1 MTKPLRPDASAAP
14 ASGGSPAHPVSG
26 LAFREGMSRVAAAVH
41 LVTTDGPG
49 GLAGL
54 TVTAVT
60 AVSDEPPT
68 LLVCIH
74 KDSHS
79 APRLRTNGVF
89 CVNTLAPSGRHLAEV
104 FSGRTG
110 VHLDRRFGEG
120 QWTTL
125 ATGAPVLA
133 TALAVF
139 DCRVVEIRDIATHLV
154 VLGEV
159 VAVRLDPDADSLLYR
174 HRAYHAIG

>member
-1 MTKPLRPDASAAP
+1 MTKPVRPDASAAP
-14 ASGGSPAHPVSG
+14 APGGAPAHPISG

-41 LVTTDGPG
+41 LLTTDGPA

-60 AVSDEPPT
+60 AVSDQPPT
-68 LLVCIH
+68 LLACIH
-74 KDSHS
+74 RDSHS
-79 APRLRTNGVF
+79 APRLRANGVF
-89 CVNTLAPSGRHLAEV
+89 CVNTLAPGDRHLAEV
-104 FSGRTG
+104 FAGRTG

-125 ATGAPVLA
+125 ATGAPVLSH
-133 TALAVF
+133 ALAVF
-139 DCRVVEIRDIATHLV
+139 DCQVTEIRDVATHLV

-159 VAVRLDPDADSLLYR
+159 AAVRLDPDASGLIYWRRD
-174 HRAYHAIG
+174 YHPVS